1 MTQSHL
7 PGDPDPIRRRDFLLG
22 IAATGLGAAGGRSV
36 EKGADPDPD
45 VVDLETLRAASRL
58 SGLAFTDEELK
69 AALDDL
75 RREWPRWRTSAGL
88 PNGVAPT
95 LGRVDAPCAR
105 EPSSWKPSRELDDDI
120 ADEEASGPLHYQ
132 PAYVLAHRIRKGEIT
147 SLALTRH
154 FLERMKRLDPKLLCV
169 VTLLEERALAQAR
182 AADADLAAGRVRS
195 ALHGVPWG
203 VKDLFSV
210 PGAPTTWGAAPF
222 EHQVL
227 DETAEVVAR
236 LDAAGCVLLAKLS
249 TGALAMGDRW
259 FRGRTRNPWNLEQG
273 SSGSSAGPASAT
285 AAGLVGFAIG
295 TETLG
300 SIVSPCTRCGTTGLR
315 PTFGRVSRAGA
326 MALSWS
332 MDKAGPIAR
341 SIRDAEL
348 VLEIIA
354 GADPKDVDTVARDF
368 ASEVAK
374 PLAEI
379 RVGRVDLGG
388 RGRRDAE
395 AYERVLKEIDAL
407 GFRTRPVTLPRPD
420 RRMMAILDVEAAAAF
435 DDITRDGRVREL
447 TAQGPGSW
455 PRIFRAARF
464 IPGVEYVQACRMR
477 TALKARMREAMAE
490 IDVLVI
496 PSYAQGILLTTNLTG
511 HPTAVMPRRAGAGR
525 SISFVGRLWGERNLA
540 RLAHAWQ
547 TSTSYHRAHPNL

>member
-1 MTQSHL
+1 MNQPET
-7 PGDPDPIRRRDFLLG
+7 PRDPADRRRFLLG
-22 IAATGLGAAGGRSV
+22 VAASGLAAAGRRPGGLESV
-36 EKGADPDPD
+36 AGPGD
-45 VVDLETLRAASRL
+45 VDLETLRAAARL
-58 SGLAFTDEELK
+58 SGLAFTDEELS

-75 RREWPRWRTSAGL
+75 AREWPRWRRPAGL
-88 PNGVAPT
+88 PNGMAPT
-95 LGRVDAPCAR
+95 LGSVDGPPAPAASTR
-105 EPSSWKPSRELDDDI
+105 RAPVPPDEVPT
-120 ADEEASGPLHYQ
+120 EEASGPLHYQ
-132 PAYVLAHRIRKGEIT
+132 PAHVLARRIREGEIT
-147 SLALTRH
+147 SVALTRH
-154 FLERMKRLDPKLLCV
+154 FLDRMKRLDPKLLSV
-169 VTLLEERALAQAR
+169 VTLLEDRALARAR
-182 AADADLAAGRVRS
+182 AADEDLSAGRVRS

-210 PGAPTTWGAAPF
+210 PGAPTTWGARPF

-259 FRGRTRNPWNLEQG
+259 FRGRTRNPWNLDQG

-285 AAGLVGFAIG
+285 AAGLVAFSIG

-341 SIRDAEL
+341 TVRDAEL

-354 GADPKDVDTVARDF
+354 GSDPKDVDTVPRDF
-368 ASEVAK
+368 LGEVAQ
-374 PLAEI
+374 PLEKI
-379 RVGRVDLGG
+379 RVGRVDLGS
-388 RGRRDAE
+388 RGGRDAK
-395 AYERVLKEIDAL
+395 AYEKVLRELETL
-407 GFRTRPVTLPRPD
+407 GIRTRKVELPRPD

-435 DDITRDGRVREL
+435 DDFTRDGRVRDL
-447 TAQGPGSW
+447 VAQGRGAW

-477 TALKARMREAMAE
+477 TALKARMREAMSSV
-490 IDVLVI
+490 DVLVI

-511 HPTAVMPRRAGAGR
+511 HPTVVMPRAQGSGR
-525 SISFVGRLWGERNLA
+525 SISFVGRLWGERDVCRVA
-540 RLAHAWQ
+540 RAWQ
-547 TSTSYHRAHPNL
+547 ESTGYHRAHPTL

>member
-1 MTQSHL
+1 MTQ
-7 PGDPDPIRRRDFLLG
+7 PKPPEDANPIDRRRFLFG
-22 IAATGLGAAGGRSV
+22 VAASGLGAAGGMGAP
-36 EKGADPDPD
+36 EWADADPGE
-45 VVDLETLRAASRL
+45 VDLETLRAAAKL
-58 SGLAFTDEELK
+58 SGLEFTDEELK

-75 RREWPRWRTSAGL
+75 ARVWPRWRRATGL
-88 PNGVAPT
+88 PNGTAPT
-95 LGRVDAPCAR
+95 LGRVDVPPAR
-105 EPSSWKPSRELDDDI
+105 TASPWKPSDASDDV
-120 ADEEASGPLHYQ
+120 APEEASGPLHYQ
-132 PAYVLAHRIRKGEIT
+132 PAHVLARRIRKGEIT

-154 FLERMKRLDPKLLCV
+154 FLDRMKRWDPKLLCV
-169 VTLLEERALAQAR
+169 VTLLEERALAQAK

-203 VKDLFSV
+203 VKDLFAV
-210 PGAPTTWGAAPF
+210 PGAPTTWGARPF

-236 LDAAGCVLLAKLS
+236 LDEAGCVLLAKLS

-332 MDKAGPIAR
+332 MDKAGPLAR

-354 GADPKDVDTVARDF
+354 GSDPKDVDTVPRDF
-368 ASEVAK
+368 GSEVAK

-395 AYERVLKEIDAL
+395 AYERVLREVEAL
-407 GFRTRPVTLPRPD
+407 GLRTRVVTLPRPD

-447 TAQGPGSW
+447 VAQGEGSW

-477 TALKARMREAMAE
+477 TALEARMREAMAE
-490 IDVLVI
+490 VDVLVI

-511 HPTAVMPRRAGAGR
+511 HPTAVMPRKAGSGR
-525 SISFVGRLWGERNLA
+525 SISFVGRLWGERTVVRLA
-540 RLAHAWQ
+540 RAWQ
-547 TSTSYHRAHPNL
+547 ESTGYHRVHPKL